1 MILVILVLL
10 FTQYSQNQSCVELQ
24 VDLTEPILSRF
35 DILCVVK
42 DTVDPVQVK
51 NLLLQKFRQELGHE
65 NHGLKK
71 VLFGHLGQEHFAGGQ
86 ETFHSHLLNWQGPTQ
101 VFC

>member
-1 MILVILVLL
+1 M
-10 FTQYSQNQSCVELQ
+10 Q

-51 NLLLQKFRQELGHE
+51 NLLLQKFGQELGYGSQ
-65 NHGLKK
+65 GLKK
-71 VLFGHLGQEHFAGGQ
+71 VVFSHLGPAHFSGGQ
-86 ETFHSHLLNWQGPTQ
+86 ATAHSHLLNG
-101 VFC
+101 